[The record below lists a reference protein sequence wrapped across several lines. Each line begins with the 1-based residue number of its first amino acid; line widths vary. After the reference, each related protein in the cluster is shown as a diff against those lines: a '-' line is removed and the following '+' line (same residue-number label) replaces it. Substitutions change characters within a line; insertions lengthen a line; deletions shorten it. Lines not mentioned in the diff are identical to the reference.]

1 MTALLQRVYN
11 NTTFPFSP
19 TDTLSNDIFL
29 KHIPTAT
36 YAIRYPLAL
45 PANLSDDHCLTTLI
59 RFPGEIYY
67 GRGVRQY
74 ICAFLAAANQ
84 TAFIEANASICQH
97 EMILGAP
104 LADGCLWLTPSSS
117 LPPSGDANNPT
128 TDHHSFVVYFA
139 RQSTES
145 PVFAWFKFTFRT
157 LLTLYILHLVW
168 SLYFCHYIV
177 LMDNLRHSAAGNPL
191 LVHDGPPITSFVVVV
206 GDPTYFILSHPT
218 VSFILVLDVWLSAV
232 YFGLATIHVS
242 QMQEMGHYVLGC
254 FYGSRTVWFAYF
266 TMRVVAVL
274 VKQLHLEHRFASV
287 DPGILAVAVVVYAG
301 PLMWFISNSVF
312 AAFFHF
318 LWSLVVA
325 PAQQFTTIETCP
337 GVMAAV
343 FLIGSLPIAFSFTL
357 ARMTNRPSMQNRASL
372 NPTQFA
378 SPTYNDIKQK
388 VLWLWLLRSFVGT
401 NKAEDKTLSVGGTL
415 HRLFRQHAGYRKL
428 PLFSL
433 RASDCFVECRD
444 ANKIIVKKLRLS
456 LLAGLDRQEDQ
467 GSDTAIRLCPIDHLQ
482 SFCTINMDSCLVV
495 AQTTSMQ
502 GPTKSLPTSKW
513 LHVGA
518 SQCQW
523 IL

>member
-301 PLMWFISNSVF
+301 PLAWLFSNSF
-312 AAFFHF
+312 GSSIFHF
-318 LWSLVVA
+318 LWSLVGTSS
-325 PAQQFTTIETCP
+325 QQLTTIEIFP
-337 GVMAAV
+337 GIVFAVSLLGSFPIGYSMA
-343 FLIGSLPIAFSFTL
+343 L
-357 ARMTNRPSMQNRASL
+357 AWWSDRQSAKSVAPL
-372 NPTQFA
+372 NPSQFA
-378 SPTYNDIKQK
+378 SATYNDFKQRF
-388 VLWLWLLRSFVGT
+388 LLFLRSIFRST
-401 NKAEDKTLSVGGTL
+401 NETEDKTLSVGGTL

-502 GPTKSLPTSKW
+502 GPTVSLSKSLL
-513 LHVGA
+513 LHIGA
-518 SQCQW
+518 SQCEW
-523 IL
+523 VL